1 MFVLIANLRLIVVR
15 PMHRQLAILLLSAVT
30 ACAAPRNFSA
40 EAGRASAKQ
49 DIASGHMRVYIAG
62 TEAAG
67 EVGVESRD
75 RSLLANL
82 PRDRSLPI
90 GCTVPHASE
99 AVEFARAYNLEI
111 IHHLRQTKSR

>member
-1 MFVLIANLRLIVVR
+1 
-15 PMHRQLAILLLSAVT
+15 MHRHFVIFFLSAVT
-30 ACAAPRNFSA
+30 ACAAPRDFSA

-75 RSLLANL
+75 RPLLASL

-99 AVEFARAYNLEI
+99 AVEFARAYNREI
-111 IHHLRQTKSR
+111 IHHLRHAKSR